1 MKYKYKYIK
10 KLLKL
15 LKKLGLENK
24 PVFCNMNIVE
34 SSNLEGLT
42 MINGNITDNSCFLS
56 NCTIFLTPET
66 HKCAK
71 FIIEHKENNTNEI
84 IKTLA
89 EQYGKEEINHE

>member
-1 MKYKYKYIK
+1 MKYKYRYIK

-42 MINGNITDNSCFLS
+42 VINGSITDSSYLS
-56 NCTIFLTPET
+56 NCNVVPTPET

-71 FIIEHKENNTNEI
+71 FIVKHKEDND
-84 IKTLA
+84 
-89 EQYGKEEINHE
+89 EQR

>member
-15 LKKLGLENK
+15 LKRLGLENK
-24 PVFCNMNIVE
+24 PVFCNINIVE

-42 MINGNITDNSCFLS
+42 VINGSITDSSSLS
-56 NCTIFLTPET
+56 NCTVFLTPET

-71 FIIEHKENNTNEI
+71 FIVKHKENNTND
-84 IKTLA
+84 
-89 EQYGKEEINHE
+89 

>member
-42 MINGNITDNSCFLS
+42 VINGSITDSSYLS
-56 NCTIFLTPET
+56 NCTVFPTPET

-71 FIIEHKENNTNEI
+71 FIVKHKENNND
-84 IKTLA
+84 
-89 EQYGKEEINHE
+89 